1 MKFQVELTRE
11 EVQAL
16 AVFKPELRKMIDDYD
31 CSYNIYVHKIGELLG
46 LLRFL
51 SKHDHKQHINKLKT
65 LKSLL
70 CNYFFERNAK
80 IFISDTQIADNTKF
94 CKFISKLDSLYCAI
108 DDIND
113 YTVESE
119 DVKDLFKEY
128 NNEIMELLK

>member
-1 MKFQVELTRE
+1 M
-11 EVQAL
+11 
-16 AVFKPELRKMIDDYD
+16 
-31 CSYNIYVHKIGELLG
+31 
-46 LLRFL
+46 
-51 SKHDHKQHINKLKT
+51 
-65 LKSLL
+65 KSLL

-94 CKFISKLDSLYCAI
+94 RKFISKLDSLYCAI